1 MYRLGQYVEFSPV
14 TVNMMR
20 KNDYCNIQEVK
31 KINTTDP
38 EANIMQFSDKT
49 AITSSSRPSNVSP
62 SFLHIECS
70 KSEEEHILGVRLEK
84 LTNRIISN
92 VVMLYYK

>member
-49 AITSSSRPSNVSP
+49 KKPACNGLIGVDGKNNV
-62 SFLHIECS
+62 I
-70 KSEEEHILGVRLEK
+70 VA
-84 LTNRIISN
+84 
-92 VVMLYYK
+92 